1 MNFRSSSNTAMLQAM
16 QGQLTTVQSQ
26 ANTTQGQVNNF
37 LNSTG
42 GVQYV
47 VATPVAGSTYNAVPG
62 YNLIESGGLLAT
74 LTINLPT
81 GIFDGQFLGLFL
93 LNGITLASWSGAARN
108 SSPLA
113 VGALNAIQ
121 FIWDAGTT
129 SWHRCV

>member
-1 MNFRSSSNTAMLQAM
+1 MNLRASSNAAMLQAV
-16 QGQLTTVQSQ
+16 QGQVTNL
-26 ANTTQGQVNNF
+26 QGQVNNY
-37 LNSTG
+37 LNSSG

-47 VATPVAGSTYNAVPG
+47 VATPVAGSTYNAVAG

-81 GIFDGQFLGLFL
+81 GTFDGQFLGLFL

-121 FIWDAGTT
+121 FIWDAGTA